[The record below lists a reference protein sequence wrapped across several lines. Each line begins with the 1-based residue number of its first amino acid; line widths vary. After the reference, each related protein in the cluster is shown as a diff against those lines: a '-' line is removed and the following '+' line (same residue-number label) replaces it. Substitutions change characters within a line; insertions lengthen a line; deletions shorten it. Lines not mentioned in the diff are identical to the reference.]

1 MVAAD
6 GLGGWYIGG
15 KFTHVAGVARQNL
28 AHITGTGDLDPTWNP
43 GANFEVVALAI
54 SGGTVYAGGSFTAAG
69 GGSGTTT
76 RKYLA
81 AFESSGAM
89 TAWDPGANSS
99 VNALAVSGGTVY
111 AGGFFTQVG
120 GTANGAVAQYLARF
134 DVSGAPGAPT
144 GVTVTRG
151 DASGT
156 VTWTAPSD
164 SGGSAILNYV
174 LEVAPGP
181 NYNSWRPATT
191 SGDCLTLTCTVT
203 GLTNGTR
210 YQARVRAVNSTGTGA
225 TSPASQWFQPQAAAV
240 NPSVPTG
247 LTATPGNTS
256 LSATWTALG
265 VGQQGAGATTISQYM
280 VYVFTGS
287 TLLKT
292 CRVTGAPAANTC
304 LITGLANGS
313 SYTLK
318 VRAWNNLG
326 KFSDLSPS
334 AGPFVPGS

>member
-1 MVAAD
+1 MPILKIHVDTRSVQQPVSGHTPSGWSCPRYGVFGLLVSLALISFGGLLSATAEAAGQQIFDGLNGSVLATAVGDDGTTYVGGNFTAFAPQTGGGAVLASTGSGALNRNFPPVVGDVYTVAAD

-15 KFTHVAGVARQNL
+15 KFTHVAGVARHNL

-81 AFESSGAM
+81 AFDSSGAM

-181 NYNSWRPATT
+181 NYDSWAPATT

-210 YQARVRAVNSTGTGA
+210 Y
-225 TSPASQWFQPQAAAV
+225 
-240 NPSVPTG
+240 
-247 LTATPGNTS
+247 
-256 LSATWTALG
+256 
-265 VGQQGAGATTISQYM
+265 
-280 VYVFTGS
+280 
-287 TLLKT
+287 
-292 CRVTGAPAANTC
+292 
-304 LITGLANGS
+304 
-313 SYTLK
+313 
-318 VRAWNNLG
+318 
-326 KFSDLSPS
+326 
-334 AGPFVPGS
+334 